1 MRAFLSRLGLRSR
14 IQLLTLSAVL
24 LTTCGLLG
32 FGIATV
38 TRESRA
44 RLIDKGRVLASIVAR
59 NAEFGVYTRNAADL
73 ATVVA
78 SLRADSEVAYVRFV
92 DRAGATI
99 LAVPFTAGDSV
110 PPVRAVPAALASPSA
125 IRVGGGSDMV
135 DVVAAVGGT
144 ADAGPTLLGDDVL
157 SQAGPAERV
166 GLVQIGLSSAQV
178 AAQIRRF
185 LLQAALVTVLL
196 IVLGYAATALVARRL
211 TAPVAQLVAATGDVA
226 EGRFDVVVD
235 ADGGP
240 ELSLLS
246 QSFQR
251 MATRLHESRA
261 ALEESHRVLEGKV
274 EERTRA
280 LEEKTRQAQEAS
292 QTKSQFLASMSHEIR
307 TPMNGVLGMTD
318 LLLATSLSAEQRRFA
333 DTVRAS
339 AEALLD
345 IINDILDFSKV
356 EAGRLEL
363 ESAPFDLRETV
374 EEVCDLLFQRAQA
387 KGLELVSAIA
397 EDVPTALIG
406 DAGRIR
412 QILLNLLGNAV
423 KFTEAGEVGVRV
435 KLAGAAGERARLR
448 LEVWDTGIGIPPEV
462 QARLFTAF
470 TQADASTTRRY
481 GGTGLGL
488 AIVKQLSGL
497 MHGDVGLDSVT
508 GQGTT
513 FWVEVELERQAAGA
527 PAVASAERPL
537 AGVRAL
543 IVDDTATNR
552 EVLLSH
558 LQGWGVEAR
567 AVPNGGQAIQES
579 LEAVERGEPFDLALL
594 DYKLPGMNGVDLAR
608 ALRALPTVSRMRLLL
623 LTSLGGPGDAATAK
637 SAGVNAF
644 LTKPVRKRALE
655 TALRGLVHGGAAGEP
670 PADAPDGGTP
680 PELHAPEARVLV
692 VDDNLV
698 NQHVIRSM
706 LERYDCQI
714 EVVGNGQLALD
725 AAART
730 AFDVILMDCQM
741 PVMDG
746 YAATAALRTRET
758 EGRHRTPILALTA
771 EALAG
776 ERERCLAAGM
786 DDYLTKPL
794 RPPQLAAALRRWLPP
809 ARIAAAPAPAAA
821 EAPAPPAPPAP
832 APATPPAETPP
843 VEPTFDP
850 AALAELEKFAP
861 GKPEMVTDT
870 IALYL
875 DTTRPALEKA
885 RVALATGDRV
895 TLHRTYHS
903 LRTSCAMVGARRMS
917 ALCRQGEV
925 AMNAGDVSEAEKL
938 LALVEEEF
946 RQVEE
951 ALGALTPAA

>member
-78 SLRADSEVAYVRFV
+78 SLRAGSEVAYVRFV

-363 ESAPFDLRETV
+363 ESAPFDLRNTIEDV
-374 EEVCDLLFQRAQA
+374 SDLLFQRAQA
-387 KGLELVSAIA
+387 KELELVSIIA
-397 EDVPTALIG
+397 DDVPTALLG
-406 DAGRIR
+406 DEGRIR
-412 QILLNLLGNAV
+412 QILVNLLGNAI
-423 KFTEAGEVGVRV
+423 KFTDAGEVGVRV
-435 KLAGAAGERARLR
+435 KLAATAEPRARLR
-448 LEVWDTGIGIPPEV
+448 FEVWDTGAGIPAEV
-462 QARLFTAF
+462 QSKLFTAF
-470 TQADASTTRRY
+470 TQADVSITRRY

-488 AIVKQLSGL
+488 AIVKQLAGI
-497 MHGDVGLDSVT
+497 MHGTVGLDSVV
-508 GQGTT
+508 GHGTT
-513 FWVEVELERQAAGA
+513 FWVELELERQASDAS
-527 PAVASAERPL
+527 ASAEHPSL
-537 AGVRAL
+537 AGRRAL
-543 IVDDTATNR
+543 IVDDNETNR
-552 EVLLSH
+552 EVLLSY
-558 LQGWGVEAR
+558 LREWG
-567 AVPNGGQAIQES
+567 
-579 LEAVERGEPFDLALL
+579 
-594 DYKLPGMNGVDLAR
+594 
-608 ALRALPTVSRMRLLL
+608 
-623 LTSLGGPGDAATAK
+623 
-637 SAGVNAF
+637 
-644 LTKPVRKRALE
+644 
-655 TALRGLVHGGAAGEP
+655 
-670 PADAPDGGTP
+670 
-680 PELHAPEARVLV
+680 
-692 VDDNLV
+692 
-698 NQHVIRSM
+698 
-706 LERYDCQI
+706 
-714 EVVGNGQLALD
+714 LD
-725 AAART
+725 AQAVA
-730 AFDVILMDCQM
+730 
-741 PVMDG
+741 DG
-746 YAATAALRTRET
+746 
-758 EGRHRTPILALTA
+758 
-771 EALAG
+771 
-776 ERERCLAAGM
+776 
-786 DDYLTKPL
+786 
-794 RPPQLAAALRRWLPP
+794 
-809 ARIAAAPAPAAA
+809 
-821 EAPAPPAPPAP
+821 
-832 APATPPAETPP
+832 
-843 VEPTFDP
+843 
-850 AALAELEKFAP
+850 
-861 GKPEMVTDT
+861 
-870 IALYL
+870 
-875 DTTRPALEKA
+875 
-885 RVALATGDRV
+885 
-895 TLHRTYHS
+895 
-903 LRTSCAMVGARRMS
+903 
-917 ALCRQGEV
+917 
-925 AMNAGDVSEAEKL
+925 
-938 LALVEEEF
+938 
-946 RQVEE
+946 
-951 ALGALTPAA
+951 